1 MTVRK
6 RFFRVPSSCVWAQDA
21 DTKGERANK
30 PVRTKAQ
37 KTSTNQ
43 WVKSKG
49 QNRQKVSGKPAPNFV
64 AAWLVTCFFSCELL
78 RNCLVADELE
88 SWGQL
93 QYDIGFHWLNIASYT
108 VAGPTFIPT
117 VRFLFCCE
125 ANMKTPWYY
134 WIVFQ
139 APVNLSHFFPKMI
152 RLVRKSFRSTTSI
165 LTGRI
170 LRSRE
175 LSSMGPVIH
184 WQLQMYVSQALVSRH
199 SLEDGKFSVGCLK
212 IVKGCGVTIPMEEPP
227 RIQRGEDSRT
237 TVMIR
242 NLVGIS
248 ARKVG
253 THGW

>member
-1 MTVRK
+1 MIGHV
-6 RFFRVPSSCVWAQDA
+6 
-21 DTKGERANK
+21 
-30 PVRTKAQ
+30 
-37 KTSTNQ
+37 
-43 WVKSKG
+43 
-49 QNRQKVSGKPAPNFV
+49 
-64 AAWLVTCFFSCELL
+64 FFSLWTIAQLFGCRWVGELGATSIWHRFSLTEHCQLYCSWTYLYTNCSFFILL
-78 RNCLVADELE
+78 RGKYENSLVLLNC
-88 SWGQL
+88 
-93 QYDIGFHWLNIASYT
+93 
-108 VAGPTFIPT
+108 
-117 VRFLFCCE
+117 
-125 ANMKTPWYY
+125 
-134 WIVFQ
+134 FQ